1 MDFGTHSANRPARLS
16 RRTAC
21 LAGAAILASLALAP
35 AARAEDYPSRPI
47 KLVVPGTAGGGMDV
61 IARVIGDKIS
71 AELKQ
76 PVVVENK
83 PGAGGNIAVDY
94 VAKSSADG
102 YTVLIGQTAH
112 FSINPTLYA
121 KLPFDA
127 ERDFVPV
134 VMLAEAPN
142 VMVVSAQSPYKTLA
156 DVVEAAKKTPE
167 GLALATPGNGTVS
180 HLTGELFQKTAGITF
195 THIPY
200 KGAAPALTDVMG
212 GRVPVMLSSVPTALS
227 QIKAGKL
234 RPVAVSASKRSPALP
249 DVPTIGEQ
257 GYPGFNAGTWYG
269 LLVPTGTPPEA
280 VARLNAAANAAIKQQ
295 DVRERILAEG
305 GDVVGGTSEEFATML
320 KADSAK
326 WSKVVKDS
334 GAKID

>member
-1 MDFGTHSANRPARLS
+1 MDLRSSRSRASRLS
-16 RRTAC
+16 RRAAC
-21 LAGAAILASLALAP
+21 LAGAAFAAALITPLAAQAD
-35 AARAEDYPSRPI
+35 DYPSRPI

-61 IARVIGDKIS
+61 IARVIGDKIGAS
-71 AELKQ
+71 LKQ

-83 PGAGGNIAVDY
+83 AGAGGNIAVDY
-94 VAKSSADG
+94 VAKSPADG
-102 YTVLIGQTAH
+102 YTIIIGQTAH
-112 FSINPTLYA
+112 FSINPYLYS
-121 KLPFDA
+121 KLPFDT
-127 ERDFVPV
+127 EKDFVPV
-134 VMLAEAPN
+134 VLLAESPN
-142 VMVVSAQSPYKTLA
+142 VMVVGAQSPYKTLA
-156 DVVEAAKKTPE
+156 DVVKAAKESSE

-180 HLTGELFQKTAGITF
+180 HLTGELFQKAAGIKF

-234 RPVAVSASKRSPALP
+234 RPVAVSAVKRSPALP

-257 GYPGFNAGTWYG
+257 GYPGFDAGTWYG
-269 LLVPTGTPPEA
+269 LLVPTGTPRD
-280 VARLNAAANAAIKQQ
+280 VIKKLNAAANEAIKLP
-295 DVRERILAEG
+295 DVREKILAEG
-305 GDVVGGTSEEFATML
+305 GDVVGGTSEEFTAMV
-320 KADSAK
+320 KADNAK